1 MALKHQDRPHGA
13 EEEDIASG
21 EALSPAVLI
30 AGRRDRAD
38 ADNDNVAASA
48 DITADR
54 LALHANGYRPVPV
67 LGARVDAKGAGKR
80 PVLKDW
86 INVCAVAGETEIHA
100 WERTLP
106 TSSNTGILCGEVVGL
121 DIDVPDDGLA
131 TKCDEVAVRT
141 LGAAPCRFGNAP
153 KRLRPYRV
161 SRPFDKLQTPELVL
175 PDGTVGR
182 VEILARGQQFV
193 AFGIHPATRR
203 NYEWNGG
210 SPLDVP
216 VTDLTVVDEEQC
228 AAYLIEVERLL
239 RAAGAETKAE
249 RDDRQRAGHR
259 TAGIGADDRPSAEV
273 VEEALGYV
281 PNFDLSYDAW
291 IKVGFALYHGLGAA
305 GLHTWLAWSAQSTK
319 NDPALSETKWAS
331 FAAGRSITVGT
342 LFWMAKENGWRCQG
356 GAARRTVPSSMPTV
370 HRDSNRLVI
379 QAEAGALPRVVDDAE
394 AALIAFNA
402 PLYQRGGI
410 IVSPASAV
418 SSAPGK
424 RGNSV
429 PRIVTVNALHIAELM
444 TAAAVWLK
452 FDARRDD
459 WVATDCPSRIAETYL
474 ARPTWRLRV
483 LRSIISHPT
492 LREDG
497 TILDQ
502 PGYDA
507 RTGLLYDPMG
517 AAFPPVPATP
527 TREEAVAARDAIM
540 ELFRAF
546 PYVSPADR
554 AVALSGLLTAVVR
567 ASLETAPMHAYSA
580 PTAGSGKSLHP
591 DIYAAVTTGRTA
603 SVIALGRT
611 EEESEKRLAA
621 ALIAGDVLIAIDNV
635 DRPLGGEFLCQILT
649 QQTAK
654 PRLLGESKNVEV
666 PTTAL
671 ITATGNNLVLD
682 GDMTRRALM
691 CSLDPGVERPEERS
705 FDFHPLD
712 LIMADRGRYV
722 VAALTILRAYHVAGL
737 PPMTKPLG
745 SYETWSRLVRDA
757 LVWLGEAD
765 PCETMEKARA
775 ADPKLESLT
784 AVAQQWA
791 RVIGVKRVTA
801 KEIIAAAN
809 GPVADLGY
817 DGRNSAETEDFR
829 EALLAVAGEG
839 SAVNARRLGKWLA
852 RNQGRVVG
860 GMKIVA
866 DGTRAGVALWRLDTG
881 APF

>member
-1 MALKHQDRPHGA
+1 MSLSHRNRPHGA
-13 EEEDIASG
+13 EQEDFASG

-30 AGRRDRAD
+30 AGRRGRAG
-38 ADNDNVAASA
+38 ADNDNVAAPA

-67 LGARVDAKGAGKR
+67 LGARVEAKGAGKR

-86 INVCAVAGETEIHA
+86 VNVCAVAGEKEIQVWEHA
-100 WERTLP
+100 LP
-106 TSSNTGILCGEVVGL
+106 TSPNTGVLCGEVVGL
-121 DIDVPDDGLA
+121 DIDVPDEGLA
-131 TKCDEVAVRT
+131 AKCDEAAVRM

-153 KRLRPYRV
+153 KRLRPYRAD
-161 SRPFDKLQTPELVL
+161 RPFDKLQTSELVL
-175 PDGTVGR
+175 PDGTVAR

-193 AFGIHPATRR
+193 ALGIHPATRR
-203 NYEWNGG
+203 PYEWVGG
-210 SPLDVP
+210 SPLDTP
-216 VTDLTVVDEEQC
+216 VAGLTVVTAEQC
-228 AAYLIEVERLL
+228 AAYLTEVERLL

-259 TAGIGADDRPSAEV
+259 TAGIGADDRPSPEV

-281 PNFDLSYDAW
+281 PNSDLSYDAW
-291 IKVGFALYHGLGAA
+291 IKVGFALYHALGAA

-319 NDPALSETKWAS
+319 NDPALSEIKWAS

-342 LFWMAKENGWRCQG
+342 LFWMAKENGWRRKG
-356 GAARRTVPSSMPTV
+356 GNMGKGTRPVASATG
-370 HRDSNRLVI
+370 RDSNRPI
-379 QAEAGALPRVVDDAE
+379 IRIEAGEITAVVDAAE
-394 AALIAFNA
+394 AALIALGI
-402 PLYQRGGI
+402 PLYQRGGV

-418 SSAPGK
+418 STALGK
-424 RGNSV
+424 HGNSA
-429 PRIVTVNALHIAELM
+429 PRIVTVNALHVAELM
-444 TAAAVWLK
+444 TCAAVWLK
-452 FDARRDD
+452 FDARKED
-459 WVATDCPSRIAETYL
+459 WVATDCPLKYAETYI
-474 ARPTWRLRV
+474 ARPTSRLPV
-483 LRSIISHPT
+483 LRAVINHPT
-492 LREDG
+492 LRQDG
-497 TILDQ
+497 SILDR
-502 PGYDA
+502 PGYDEA
-507 RTGLLYDPMG
+507 TGLLYDPVDKR
-517 AAFPPVPATP
+517 FPQVPASP
-527 TREEAVAARDAIM
+527 TKEDAAAARDVLM
-540 ELFRAF
+540 EPLRAF
-546 PYVSPADR
+546 PYVGPADR
-554 AVALSGLLTAVVR
+554 AVALSGMLTAVIR
-567 ASLETAPMHAYSA
+567 AVLPTAPLHAFTA
-580 PTAGSGKSLHP
+580 PTAGSGKSLHA
-591 DIYAAVTTGRTA
+591 DIYSCLVTGQVA

-611 EEESEKRLAA
+611 EEESEKRIAA
-621 ALIAGDVLIAIDNV
+621 ALMAGDGQLALDNIGQ
-635 DRPLGGEFLCQILT
+635 PLGGDFICQITT

-654 PRLLGESKNVEV
+654 PRLLGQSKNIEV
-666 PTTAL
+666 PTTVL

-691 CSLDPGVERPEERS
+691 CFLDPGVERPEERS

-722 VAALTILRAYHVAGL
+722 VAALTILRAHHVAGR
-737 PPMTKPLG
+737 PQMSKPLG
-745 SYETWSRLVRDA
+745 SFEEWSRRVRDA

-784 AVAQQWA
+784 AVVQQWA
-791 RVIGVKRVTA
+791 RVIGAKRVTA